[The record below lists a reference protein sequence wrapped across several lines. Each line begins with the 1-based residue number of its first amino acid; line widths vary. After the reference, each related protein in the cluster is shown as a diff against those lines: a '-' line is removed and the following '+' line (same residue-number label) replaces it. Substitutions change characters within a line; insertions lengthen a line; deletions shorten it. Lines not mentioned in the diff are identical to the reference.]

1 MAAKLGFGGCGKACK
16 ADGFVDPPPI
26 CLSNPRRRSHCVPWK
41 HFSAKPCQQT
51 ASVCASVF
59 AFVFLKSKNLRRACF
74 FYGFPLVKVYMGKPG
89 ELFAKNPMVG
99 EAGYK
104 VVELSMPWPLSI
116 ACQVE
121 SRPVGVTIA
130 ETQRQKQRIGAFL

>member
-26 CLSNPRRRSHCVPWK
+26 CLSNPRRRSHCAPWNHSVQGFVSK
-41 HFSAKPCQQT
+41 RHQFLPLRKNFPQVQKLAK
-51 ASVCASVF
+51 SILFHV
-59 AFVFLKSKNLRRACF
+59 L
-74 FYGFPLVKVYMGKPG
+74 PLVKVYMGKPG
-89 ELFAKNPMVG
+89 ELFAKKPMVG

-130 ETQRQKQRIGAFL
+130 DTQRQRQRISAFL

>member
-1 MAAKLGFGGCGKACK
+1 LSANGISLRISFRLCFPQVQKLAKSM
-16 ADGFVDPPPI
+16 V
-26 CLSNPRRRSHCVPWK
+26 
-41 HFSAKPCQQT
+41 
-51 ASVCASVF
+51 
-59 AFVFLKSKNLRRACF
+59 

-89 ELFAKNPMVG
+89 ELFAKKPMVG